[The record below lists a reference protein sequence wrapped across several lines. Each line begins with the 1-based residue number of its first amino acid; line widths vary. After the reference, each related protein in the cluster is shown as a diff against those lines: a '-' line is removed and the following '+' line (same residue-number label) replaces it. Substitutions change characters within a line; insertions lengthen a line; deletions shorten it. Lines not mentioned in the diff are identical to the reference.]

1 MPPVA
6 GAWYRLGMATAKN
19 RPYRLGTDSAGIT
32 RGDGGRFM
40 LEEPSK
46 AVPVNPLVQE
56 EEGKQ
61 PGEWA
66 PGVGQCTDPMTGPTI
81 PWPPADPANE
91 KKPMKVGDR

>member
-1 MPPVA
+1 MAAAKLP
-6 GAWYRLGMATAKN
+6 YKLG
-19 RPYRLGTDSAGIT
+19 GGGAGIT

-40 LEEPSK
+40 LEEPSS

-61 PGEWA
+61 PSEWA
-66 PGVGQCTDPMTGPTI
+66 PGVGQCTDPMTGPNI
-81 PWPPADPANE
+81 PWPDADPATE